1 MSKRLPASMR
11 TRQSLSDVI
20 EGRLSSPA
28 GREELV
34 KLATRLIIEETLEAE
49 ARDAVGRD
57 YYEHG
62 AEPGAV
68 YRNGYRAGRL
78 KTAEGAID
86 YSAPQVAGKPE
97 PYRSAIREHLKGQTQ
112 ALEDL
117 AIELLARGLSVRDI
131 EDAFRDESGRLLL
144 SRTAVSE
151 IGARLWADYQEFA
164 SRDLSEYEIA
174 CLCVD
179 GIAERL
185 RPGSDAS
192 RCWRP
197 GRIPPAGPRSCCI

>member
-1 MSKRLPASMR
+1 MSKRVPASMR

-57 YYEHG
+57 YYEHVG
-62 AEPGAV
+62 S
-68 YRNGYRAGRL
+68 AGLGLSQRLSGL
-78 KTAEGAID
+78 KTAEGAMD

-97 PYRSAIREHLKGQTQ
+97 PYHSAIREHLKGQTQ

-117 AIELLARGLSVRDI
+117 AIELLA
-131 EDAFRDESGRLLL
+131 FRCAT
-144 SRTAVSE
+144 SRTRSATRADDSCCRAPE

-164 SRDLSEYEIA
+164 SR
-174 CLCVD
+174 
-179 GIAERL
+179 
-185 RPGSDAS
+185 
-192 RCWRP
+192 
-197 GRIPPAGPRSCCI
+197 